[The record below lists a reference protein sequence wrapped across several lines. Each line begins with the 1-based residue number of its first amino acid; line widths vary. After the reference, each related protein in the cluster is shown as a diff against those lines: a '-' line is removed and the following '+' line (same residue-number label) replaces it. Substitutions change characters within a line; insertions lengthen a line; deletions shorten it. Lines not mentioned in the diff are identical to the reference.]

1 MELGERL
8 GYEKFMEYFTAF
20 GLTEKTNVELVGEAS
35 SIYYH
40 NKMSEVDIATSSFG
54 QGFQIT
60 PIQLVT
66 AVSAVINGG
75 ERMKPQIVKEIRNSN
90 GILKTY
96 EPEVISR
103 VISEETSQQMRE
115 ILESVVSLPTS
126 TGKNAYVKGCRI
138 GGKTGTSEKVTVT
151 KKNVLHHLSVLLL
164 QTIRK

>member
-1 MELGERL
+1 
-8 GYEKFMEYFTAF
+8 
-20 GLTEKTNVELVGEAS
+20 
-35 SIYYH
+35 
-40 NKMSEVDIATSSFG
+40 
-54 QGFQIT
+54 
-60 PIQLVT
+60 
-66 AVSAVINGG
+66 
-75 ERMKPQIVKEIRNSN
+75 MKPQIVKEIRNSN

-126 TGKNAYVKGCRI
+126 TGKNAYVKAAV
-138 GGKTGTSEKVTVT
+138 SEVKQVLRKKVTVT

>member
-1 MELGERL
+1 
-8 GYEKFMEYFTAF
+8 
-20 GLTEKTNVELVGEAS
+20 
-35 SIYYH
+35 
-40 NKMSEVDIATSSFG
+40 MSEVDIATSSFG

-138 GGKTGTSEKVTVT
+138 GGKQVLRKKVTVT
-151 KKNVLHHLSVLLL
+151 KKNVLRHLSVLLL

>member
-1 MELGERL
+1 
-8 GYEKFMEYFTAF
+8 
-20 GLTEKTNVELVGEAS
+20 
-35 SIYYH
+35 
-40 NKMSEVDIATSSFG
+40 MSEVDIATSSFG

-96 EPEVISR
+96 APEVISR

-126 TGKNAYVKGCRI
+126 TG
-138 GGKTGTSEKVTVT
+138 
-151 KKNVLHHLSVLLL
+151 
-164 QTIRK
+164 